1 MPTDTATRTVD
12 VAAPFDDV
20 LATIRDVESQPAWI
34 PEILEAELLE
44 VYEDDLPATARF
56 KAAATVGTDE
66 YTLSYEHADDEMSWT
81 MLKGRLQTGQEGRYS
96 LVATAPDR
104 TSVTY
109 ELTIHHNLPL
119 PGFIRGRVIR
129 GLVDSTLT
137 GLQAQME
144 RMEEG

>member
-1 MPTDTATRTVD
+1 MPTDTATQTIEVD
-12 VAAPFDDV
+12 APFDDV
-20 LATIRDVESQPAWI
+20 LATIRDIESQSEWI

-44 VYEDDLPATARF
+44 VYEDSDLPATARF

-66 YTLSYEHADDEMSWT
+66 YTLSYEHSDDGMSWS
-81 MLKGRLQTGQEGRYS
+81 MVKGRLQTGQEGAYT
-96 LVATAPDR
+96 LEKLGPAK

-137 GLQAQME
+137 GLKKRLE
-144 RMEEG
+144 S